1 MVDGRRILSA
11 IAVTGLAAVSLWGV
25 IRVVASA
32 DLDEQPVQGSSQD
45 SGQRAPDVSE
55 AQGVE
60 VRQERRSSIEAD
72 SGRAVDPDAK
82 TMAQCLASHGIQV
95 VQEILAADAPAVLY
109 ERLEEKVEAIRDR
122 LGALDSAKLEAG
134 RLQLQVAELRQ
145 REMLLAFEEGVYVLV
160 TPDMAMRAADV
171 LSREFRNTNVGT
183 HSGLT
188 TVTGS
193 QVVAVVARRPSAE
206 LRKAMA
212 AANRMR
218 RASPK

>member
-122 LGALDSAKLEAG
+122 LG
-134 RLQLQVAELRQ
+134 
-145 REMLLAFEEGVYVLV
+145 VLWI
-160 TPDMAMRAADV
+160 
-171 LSREFRNTNVGT
+171 
-183 HSGLT
+183 
-188 TVTGS
+188 
-193 QVVAVVARRPSAE
+193 RPSSKRDAYNCRSPSSGNE
-206 LRKAMA
+206 RCCWPLRKVSM
-212 AANRMR
+212 
-218 RASPK
+218 SW